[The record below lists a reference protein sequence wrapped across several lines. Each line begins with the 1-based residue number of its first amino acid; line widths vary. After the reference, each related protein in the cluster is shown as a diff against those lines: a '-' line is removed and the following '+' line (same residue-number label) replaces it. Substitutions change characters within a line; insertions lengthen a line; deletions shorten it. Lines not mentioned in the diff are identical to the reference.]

1 MDSAL
6 LWGALA
12 VVYIAPAVIVLI
24 RRPTM
29 PLLIITLDLVLGWSI
44 VGWAAALLLSIVLP
58 RRRDLL
64 ARALTAAG
72 PSASSPSVAASGD
85 PKSASFLHD
94 PLTVGVLTFLG
105 STAYYLWWF
114 WQFFTLAKRERF
126 PRARSFW
133 WIFVPLYGL
142 AVIYRTFEDLELRL
156 PPQMRSR
163 FHAKTALGIIIAGN
177 LWAGFSAR
185 FPEPAGIGF
194 FFISGAFFG
203 AAIYMVQ
210 GAANAYLR
218 ASYPGR
224 VSKATSVGEIAALLV
239 GVGILFLSVAGAT
252 LTLKARNQPIDMT
265 ASTLATPY
273 PTPNPTPTPTPLP
286 SAGPFP
292 ASGNA
297 LAMTSEQGDPIGGG
311 VPRTYDQSTA
321 TFRQVTGP
329 VPPEGVDIEL
339 GTVDLPDHWDLEF
352 IPQAGQAL
360 HVGTYQVA
368 LAPGDQRPGLRVS
381 GESRGC
387 NFDTGSFTITRI
399 AFNSA
404 GELLAF
410 DATFVQ
416 RCEHADAPALR
427 GQLRFDK
434 PLT

>member
-1 MDSAL
+1 MDSVLIWVAL
-6 LWGALA
+6 GAL
-12 VVYIAPAVIVLI
+12 YITPTVIVLV

-64 ARALTAAG
+64 ARALAPAD
-72 PSASSPSVAASGD
+72 PSASSPPIAASGD
-85 PKSASFLHD
+85 PESATFLHD
-94 PLTVGVLTFLG
+94 PVTVGVLTFLG

-142 AVIYRTFEDLELRL
+142 AIIYRTFEDLELRL
-156 PPQMRSR
+156 PPQMRGR

-210 GAANAYLR
+210 GAANAYLY
-218 ASYPGR
+218 AAYPGR
-224 VSKATSVGEIAALLV
+224 VAKKTTLGEVTALLI
-239 GVGILFLSVAGAT
+239 GVGILFLSVASAT
-252 LTLKARNQPIDMT
+252 LVLARSRPVDTT
-265 ASTLATPY
+265 ASTVVTPY
-273 PTPNPTPTPTPLP
+273 PTPDSTPSPTPLP

-339 GTVDLPDHWDLEF
+339 GTVDQPDRWDLEF
-352 IPQAGQAL
+352 VPQAGQTL

-368 LAPGDQRPGLRVS
+368 LGPGDQRPGLHVS

-416 RCEHADAPALR
+416 RCEHTDAPALR